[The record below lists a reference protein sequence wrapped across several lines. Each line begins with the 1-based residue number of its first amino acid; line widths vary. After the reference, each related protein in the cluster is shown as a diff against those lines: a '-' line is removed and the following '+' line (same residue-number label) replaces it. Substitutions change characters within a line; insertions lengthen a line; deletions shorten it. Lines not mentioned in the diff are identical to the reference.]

1 MAGTASTLTE
11 YANPAERFPVRQH
24 EQQQRLINRLSCW
37 LFGQSEVIYK
47 NCVLT
52 EITVNGGEILI
63 PKDMII
69 PGSIFD
75 VIIHVPDNA
84 NKSTVIIRAE
94 LLCSDID
101 YSQTHIKIGFGFA
114 NNSLSTR
121 RAIKNLVDHAA
132 RKDTMNYD
140 CSLIF

>member
-11 YANPAERFPVRQH
+11 YANPAERLP
-24 EQQQRLINRLSCW
+24 EQQQCLIDRLSDW
-37 LFGQSEVIYK
+37 LFGQNDMVYR
-47 NCVLT
+47 NCVLAK
-52 EITVNGGEILI
+52 ISADGGEILI
-63 PKDMII
+63 AKDMII

-75 VIIHVPDNA
+75 VVIHDPDNA
-84 NKSTVIIRAE
+84 NKTSVIIRAE
-94 LLCSDID
+94 LLWSDIEH
-101 YSQTHIKIGFGFA
+101 SQAHIKIGFGFA

-121 RAIKNLVDHAA
+121 RAVKNLVDHAA

>member
-24 EQQQRLINRLSCW
+24 EQQQRLIDRLSCW
-37 LFGQSEVIYK
+37 LFGQNDMIYR

-52 EITVNGGEILI
+52 EITADGGEILI
-63 PKDMII
+63 PKDLAI

-75 VIIHVPDNA
+75 VVIHVPDNT
-84 NKSTVIIRAE
+84 NKTTVIIRAE

-101 YSQTHIKIGFGFA
+101 HSQTYIKIGFGFA
-114 NNSLSTR
+114 NNSLYSK
-121 RAIKNLVDHAA
+121 RAIKNLVDHTV